1 MGEVALG
8 KSLLVV
14 LRGLR
19 GLRGQSEPLLFPLL
33 QGARSCFP
41 SAKRG
46 RALPQPFDKL
56 RGACSTAYP

>member
-1 MGEVALG
+1 LEKAWWWFSVAF
-8 KSLLVV
+8 VV
-14 LRGLR
+14 
-19 GLRGQSEPLLFPLL
+19 SVVNPEPLLFPLL